1 MSQKLYK
8 IFTHCDLDG
17 AVSLLTF
24 LWAKSEDT
32 VEFEE
37 IYNTDVVEK
46 LLKYKEK
53 TFNPPPTLILDVA
66 LRPELIQFD
75 SPQFT
80 FIDHHKSSQPHLI
93 DFKHSKILYKEHTSN
108 SKWMYKLFG
117 NHLKDISQEQ
127 KYLIALADDFDSY
140 NLQLPHSYD
149 LNIIFWT
156 EYKNK
161 FSKFICDYKN
171 GFKGFT
177 KFQQNIIRIEREN
190 AQKEAKNLAKF
201 EGTININGVPKK
213 ALAATGERFSN
224 LVIDYI
230 LKEYNPEI
238 FFFVN
243 TKSEKVNLRQNNKEN
258 PIDLGA
264 FAEKICEG
272 GGHSYSAGGKI
283 TPLFLEISKNLK
295 PVC

>member
-80 FIDHHKSSQPHLI
+80 FIDHHKSSQPYLI
-93 DFKHSKILYKEHTSN
+93 DFKHSK
-108 SKWMYKLFG
+108 
-117 NHLKDISQEQ
+117 
-127 KYLIALADDFDSY
+127 
-140 NLQLPHSYD
+140 
-149 LNIIFWT
+149 
-156 EYKNK
+156 
-161 FSKFICDYKN
+161 
-171 GFKGFT
+171 
-177 KFQQNIIRIEREN
+177 
-190 AQKEAKNLAKF
+190 
-201 EGTININGVPKK
+201 
-213 ALAATGERFSN
+213 
-224 LVIDYI
+224 
-230 LKEYNPEI
+230 
-238 FFFVN
+238 
-243 TKSEKVNLRQNNKEN
+243 N
-258 PIDLGA
+258 PI
-264 FAEKICEG
+264 
-272 GGHSYSAGGKI
+272 
-283 TPLFLEISKNLK
+283 N
-295 PVC
+295 PVAALHIKTYNRFYDYANFKRI